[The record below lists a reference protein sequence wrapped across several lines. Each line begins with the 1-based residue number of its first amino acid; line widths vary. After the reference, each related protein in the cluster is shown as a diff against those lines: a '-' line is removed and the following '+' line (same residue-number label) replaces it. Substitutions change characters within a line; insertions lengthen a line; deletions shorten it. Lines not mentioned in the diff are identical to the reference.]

1 MSEPLSNSQ
10 GPRLK
15 PAAWILI
22 FLVVGGLLA
31 LGAWRGRSVLFP
43 SGGGGAKEPLSKA
56 DIGSNQASQAAEAAD
71 SNSITTVSEYKFV
84 PSERLPEVKG
94 AASYVPLKDNTI
106 VLGLNVWA
114 GWAPI
119 FYANNGT
126 EPNADSLFYKKYGF
140 KVAIKVIDSPSAS
153 IQAFASGDIHATAW
167 TLDMIPLF
175 YEQLKQ
181 DSRAL
186 PRAFLQVDW
195 SNGGDGLVVRDSI
208 KSIAD
213 LKGKKIALAQ
223 HSPSHYLLLNLLINA
238 GLQPSDVELKFTE
251 DAFQAAAAFNADK
264 SIAGCVSWAPD
275 IYKLAD
281 VKGNKLLVSTQTANK
296 LIADVMFARA
306 DFVRDNPKIVNGLVR
321 GFFDA
326 VEDLKQP
333 ANKQKAAALMGKAY
347 GLSTDDAVG
356 MLGDAHSTNYAEN
369 KDFFLNSNSPT
380 NFERYWETA
389 STLYLKLGSITS
401 AVRFDQVADFSAVHS
416 LATIE
421 PYASSRDEYAVSF
434 VPKGVSQIQA
444 EQTEILTNVQ
454 RIHFYPNSA
463 ELLYRK
469 PDGTLYDPGAPK
481 MVEEVG
487 RLIGQ
492 FGMARVTIVGY
503 TDSSMK
509 GYVPFEAV
517 KELSM
522 NRANGVKEELVKRF
536 KLQANQISVDGQG
549 WNEEIEPG
557 NHALNRRVEIK
568 VFPLE
573 QQ

>member
-1 MSEPLSNSQ
+1 MSDPHAT

-15 PAAWILI
+15 PAAWVLI
-22 FLVVGGLLA
+22 FLVVLGLIGVA
-31 LGAWRGRSVLFP
+31 AWRAKDVLFP
-43 SGGGGAKEPLSKA
+43 SGQTGQVEPLSKD
-56 DIGSNQASQAAEAAD
+56 DIGSNQVEAPD
-71 SNSITTVSEYKFV
+71 ETGITTVSEYKFV
-84 PSERLPEVKG
+84 PTERLPEVKG
-94 AASYVPLKDNTI
+94 AASYSPMKDQTL
-106 VLGLNVWA
+106 VMGLNVWA

-126 EPNADSLFYKKYGF
+126 EPNTDSLFYKKYGF
-140 KVAIKVIDSPSAS
+140 KLAIKIIDSPAAS

-213 LKGKKIALAQ
+213 LKGKTVALAQ

-238 GLQPSDVELKFTE
+238 GLQPSDVNLKFTE

-275 IYKLAD
+275 IYKLSE
-281 VKGNKLLVSTQTANK
+281 VKGNKLLVSTATANK

-306 DFVRDNPKIVNGLVR
+306 DFVRDNPKVIDGLVR
-321 GFFDA
+321 GFFDGIEA
-326 VEDLKQP
+326 LRDEG
-333 ANKQKAAALMGKAY
+333 NRQKAAGFMGKAY
-347 GLSTDDAVG
+347 GLPAEEAAA
-356 MLGDAHSTNYAEN
+356 MMADAHSTNYAEN
-369 KDFFLNSNSPT
+369 RDFFLNANNPT

-389 STLYLKLGSITS
+389 STLYLKLGSISS
-401 AVRFDQVADFSAVHS
+401 AVRFDQIADFSFIKALSSV
-416 LATIE
+416 E
-421 PYASSRDEYAVSF
+421 PYASSRDEYTVTF
-434 VPKGVSQIQA
+434 TPKGVSAIQA
-444 EQTEILTNVQ
+444 EQSEILTNVQ

-463 ELLYRK
+463 DLMHRK
-469 PDGTLYDPGAPK
+469 PDGSLYDPNATK

-487 RLIGQ
+487 KLIGQ
-492 FGMARVTIVGY
+492 FGAARVTIVGF

-509 GYVPFEAV
+509 GYVPFDAV
-517 KELSM
+517 RELSTT
-522 NRANGVKEELVKRF
+522 RANAVKEELVKRF
-536 KLQANQISVDGQG
+536 RLQPNQISVDGQG
-549 WNEEIEPG
+549 WNAEIEAG